1 MVPAENVE
9 EPEKG
14 SQDPV
19 PGWEEPAEEPEE
31 ERPAGG
37 GVTGAG
43 ENALQGEIVVWLERV
58 WELPGGLER

>member
-9 EPEKG
+9 KPEKG

-31 ERPAGG
+31 EGPEGG

-43 ENALQGEIVVWLERV
+43 EKALQGEVVVWVEYGSYP
-58 WELPGGLER
+58 EA